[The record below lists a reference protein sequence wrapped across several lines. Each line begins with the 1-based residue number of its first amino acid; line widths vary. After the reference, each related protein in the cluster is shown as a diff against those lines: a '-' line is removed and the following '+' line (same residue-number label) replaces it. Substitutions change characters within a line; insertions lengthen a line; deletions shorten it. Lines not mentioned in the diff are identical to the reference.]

1 MLLVLFNIG
10 SARYGLS
17 AEAITRIAPDAPL
30 RPLPGAPTGV
40 IGLLNTPEGPVPV
53 VDLSLL
59 TLGTRAP
66 GRINTR
72 ILLARWLEQDASAL
86 IGLRV
91 EHADD
96 ALRVEPGDF
105 ETTGIAT
112 PATPFLGP
120 VVRHGTGFVQRIEL
134 GALLTPELQT
144 CLRAAREVA

>member
-10 SARYGLS
+10 AARYGLS
-17 AEAITRIAPDAPL
+17 ADAVTRIEPDAPL
-30 RPLPGAPTGV
+30 RALPGAPNGV
-40 IGLLNTPEGPVPV
+40 IGLLAAPEGPVPV
-53 VDLSLL
+53 IDLSLL

-72 ILLARWLEQDASAL
+72 ILLVRWPSDGVDAL

-96 ALRVEPGDF
+96 ALRVEPADF

-112 PATPFLGP
+112 PDAPFLGP
-120 VVRHGTGFVQRIEL
+120 VVRHGGGFVQRIEL
-134 GALLTPELQT
+134 DALLTPALQT
-144 CLRAAREVA
+144 SLRAAREVA